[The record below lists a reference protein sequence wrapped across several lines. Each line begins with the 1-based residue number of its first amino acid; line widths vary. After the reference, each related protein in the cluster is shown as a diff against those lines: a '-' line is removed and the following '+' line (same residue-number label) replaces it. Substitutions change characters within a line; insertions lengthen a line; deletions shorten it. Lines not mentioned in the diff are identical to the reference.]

1 MNFNPE
7 ANEFIRRKL
16 MNVREIFVPSRD
28 EKFEKIIEGMV
39 ETNNVKSFLIFQ
51 EKIEYRKNILHTDS
65 SLSGDFDEDPHLLFN
80 QQYQTLKK
88 Y

>member
-28 EKFEKIIEGMV
+28 EKFEKIIDGMV

-51 EKIEYRKNILHTDS
+51 EKIEYRKNILHTEQKRRTNHQKIVDLQS
-65 SLSGDFDEDPHLLFN
+65 
-80 QQYQTLKK
+80 T
-88 Y
+88 

>member
-39 ETNNVKSFLIFQ
+39 ETNNVKSFLIF
-51 EKIEYRKNILHTDS
+51 
-65 SLSGDFDEDPHLLFN
+65 
-80 QQYQTLKK
+80 
-88 Y
+88 